1 MEIVSA
7 GDIEKYSYCPLS
19 WWLSKNHKTVAKK
32 GVENHKKIET
42 ELKEI
47 RKKEKIL
54 GLYEKYILFIS
65 IASSGIAL
73 LGISFMYGGMERIW
87 NIFFVFL
94 AFLWLYNSI
103 FFLYKESKA
112 SEIIKPKYEKG
123 ILISSSGAI
132 IVIAFFIILSLP
144 PNIKIS
150 KFAEILALL
159 WVVSANLLFYH
170 SINISEKLIE
180 KKIKYAPINGT
191 IEYIGAFEEGE
202 EITSSK
208 YGIRGKPDYI
218 IKRNNEYIPVEEK
231 SSNLNHPKFSHVMQI
246 TAYCMLIEDKYG
258 SPPPYGVL
266 KYRNRQ
272 FKIPYEDR
280 WKNMVIKIRKN
291 MIKDMERGEAHR
303 NHNNKNKCLHCARR
317 EYCPEKLL

>member
-1 MEIVSA
+1 MEIVSV

-19 WWLSKNHKTVAKK
+19 WWLSKNYKAVDKE
-32 GVENHKKIET
+32 GVERHRKIEN

-47 RKKEKIL
+47 RKKEKKL

-73 LGISFMYGGMERIW
+73 LGISFMYGGMEKVW
-87 NIFFVFL
+87 NIFFVIL

-112 SEIIKPKYEKG
+112 SEIIKPKYEKV

-132 IVIAFFIILSLP
+132 IIIAFFVIFSLP

-159 WVVSANLLFYH
+159 WVVCANLLFYH
-170 SINISEKLIE
+170 SINVSEELME
-180 KKIKYAPINGT
+180 KKIKYAPVNGN
-191 IEYIGAFEEGE
+191 IEYIGAFGEGKK
-202 EITSSK
+202 ITSNR

-218 IKRNNEYIPVEEK
+218 IKSNEDYIPVEEK
-231 SSNLNHPKFSHVMQI
+231 SSDLDRPKFSHVMQI

-266 KYRNRQ
+266 KYKKRQ
-272 FKIPYEDR
+272 FKIPYEER
-280 WKNMVIKIRKN
+280 WKNMVIKIRED
-291 MIKDMERGEAHR
+291 MIRDMKRGEAHR
-303 NHNNKNKCLHCARR
+303 NHNSKNKCLHCARR
-317 EYCPEKLL
+317 DYCPEKLL